1 MAVSGGSSRLFSRY
15 VNQENEIYYLNS
27 EGKIEVKNSSKGNE
41 SIKYVNIGNDDARL
55 KVRHYLLLTHSFS
68 HPTFTDIEGVQFHS
82 HRSEQSPKSYFV
94 MVQQ

>member
-55 KVRHYLLLTHSFS
+55 KVRHYLLRTRSF
-68 HPTFTDIEGVQFHS
+68 TFLFIH
-82 HRSEQSPKSYFV
+82 
-94 MVQQ
+94 